1 MALGLEVAIL
11 PGLAAARRLDSEG
24 DWKRHLLLTP
34 AIGLLICLGLAGIS
48 FILELSLDT
57 LTYLLVLANLFA
69 LISLRVE
76 INPEPKIKQIER
88 KPWFWI
94 FVIIASVIAI
104 TPLTFM
110 RPMGVDWIGFASLA
124 DSISRTGG
132 FNLTEPSIG
141 EWLYPPAFPML
152 AAWLGGSPQISV
164 FWLGTM
170 CFLALLLGIAAIG
183 EKMGC
188 GHWTIMA
195 MLLAPALFAKN
206 LDSGYPTVASQ
217 LGLIVILLMFNQRL
231 KWELVAIT
239 ALVVAMIHPT
249 GLIYLTTLVVAQLII
264 DKKGD
269 FTITDRV
276 QSTIL
281 VISIL
286 LVVLAL
292 TPAFDGKAVF
302 AEYGWQGGAPMLMYA
317 GLLLPLG
324 IWAAWTMRDDKS
336 AMILTLWFSLN
347 WILSSIHLFDGLS
360 GITILSMLSYA
371 LYSMSM
377 HAFHIPLAALV
388 GMRLSKIEGG
398 TSSDGGR
405 AIMIATLLLCGIAH
419 SALSELS
426 HHQELH
432 AISDGDEVLISALGN
447 LPEGSIVYAENEH
460 WGHIYSIPEH
470 IGITT
475 VPTLGILKQEHSIQN
490 SATTAIVKDD
500 ISELHKLGITHAIAS
515 PKGVMMQYIQAST
528 HWDKLWSSGG
538 STIYTLED
546 DMMISTF
553 LPVESD
559 DMRIDPWA
567 ELRERDPF
575 ELGDEKAYLTEG
587 THVFPVNETQAYE
600 ICIMTEFV
608 GDVSATIN
616 SRKITGSGWYNTCT
630 YAGSGGFEIEITSQ
644 AEFWINPLGASGR
657 GDALFDETG
666 IRVHWI
672 EIIHLAL

>member
-1 MALGLEVAIL
+1 MSLGLEVAIL
-11 PGLAAARRLDSEG
+11 PGLAVARRIDCEG
-24 DWKRHLLLTP
+24 DWKRQLLLSP

-48 FILELSLDT
+48 FILSLSLDA
-57 LTYLLVLANLFA
+57 LTYLLIFANIFA
-69 LISLRVE
+69 LIAIRVE
-76 INPEPKIKQIER
+76 INPVIKTKTIER
-88 KPWFWI
+88 NSWFWI
-94 FVIIASVIAI
+94 FTIIAVIMAI

-132 FNLTEPSIG
+132 FNLTEPSVG

-152 AAWLGGSPQISV
+152 AAWLGGSSHYSV
-164 FWLGTM
+164 FWLGTA
-170 CFLALLLGIAAIG
+170 CFVALLLGIAAVG

-217 LGLIVILLMFNQRL
+217 LGLIVVLLMFGERL

-239 ALVVAMIHPT
+239 ALIVAMIHPT
-249 GLIYLTTLVVAQLII
+249 GLIYLSTLIIAQLLI
-264 DKKGD
+264 DIKGN
-269 FTITDRV
+269 FSITDGV

-281 VISIL
+281 VLSII

-292 TPAFDGKAVF
+292 APAFDGKAVF

-317 GLLLPLG
+317 GFLLPLG
-324 IWAAWTMRDDKS
+324 IWAAWTMRGEKS

-347 WILSSIHLFDGLS
+347 WALSSVHLFDGFS
-360 GITILSMLSYA
+360 GIAILSMLSYA

-388 GMRLSKIEGG
+388 GMRLSKVENGI
-398 TSSDGGR
+398 SSDGGR
-405 AIMIATLLLCGIAH
+405 AIMIATLLLCGLAH

-426 HHQELH
+426 HHEELH
-432 AISDGDEVLISALGN
+432 ALSDGDEILISSLEN

-470 IGITT
+470 IGVTT

-490 SATTAIVKDD
+490 SATTAIIRDD
-500 ISELHKLGITHAIAS
+500 ISRLNELGITHAIAS
-515 PKGVMMQYIQAST
+515 PKGVMMQYIQASI
-528 HWDKLWSSGG
+528 HWEKLWSSGG
-538 STIYTLED
+538 STVYSLED
-546 DMMISTF
+546 DMMISKF
-553 LPVESD
+553 IPVSGEE
-559 DMRIDPWA
+559 MRIDPWA
-567 ELRERDPF
+567 KLRDLDPF
-575 ELGDEKAYLTEG
+575 NLGDERLYITEG
-587 THVFPVNETQAYE
+587 IHEFEVNQTDAFE

-608 GDVSATIN
+608 GEVSASVN
-616 SRKITGSGWYNTCT
+616 SRQITGSGWYNTCT
-630 YAGSGGFEIEITSQ
+630 YAGGGGFEIEITSES
-644 AEFWINPLGASGR
+644 EFWINPLGASGR
-657 GDALFDETG
+657 GDSLFDETG

-672 EIIHLAL
+672 EIIYVA